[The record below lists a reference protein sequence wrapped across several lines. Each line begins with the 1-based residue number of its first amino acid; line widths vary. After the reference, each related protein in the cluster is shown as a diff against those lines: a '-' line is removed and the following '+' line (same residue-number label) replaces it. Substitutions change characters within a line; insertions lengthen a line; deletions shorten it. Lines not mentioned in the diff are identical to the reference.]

1 MGRRWQRRRPPRVTL
16 GAGMRLIPPT
26 AVFAYRPGPPMQDV
40 FSPLTP
46 ADYAFLIGLIES
58 PFTLTDDAALKR
70 LLAAYEADPS
80 EATREE
86 LDLRLEREIRYLG
99 SADLAYVTRMLS
111 GQTPGVTFREIIGDV
126 ARTLKVELPRLG
138 TDRELLEDLVEQYAT
153 QQFARL
159 TPEEQQRMLV
169 DLGVD
174 KDKAARF
181 VLKSAG
187 VFSLPLLI
195 AAFDAIIV
203 QGLIKTIIF
212 GTIAKLIGRQLSSR
226 LFSLLAGR
234 LPWWVSWIGPAAW
247 TISIGWTALD
257 LQAPAQ
263 RKVIPIV
270 LFLGLCSLRERQ
282 GSR

>member
-1 MGRRWQRRRPPRVTL
+1 
-16 GAGMRLIPPT
+16 
-26 AVFAYRPGPPMQDV
+26 MQDV

-80 EATREE
+80 EATREA